1 MKKLI
6 LLSFLIL
13 LCAPFIALSDTGV
26 TEETVQALLK
36 DMGDPGEANLPIET
50 QKALAFIKGS
60 KAEGP
65 GFFIRL
71 ENNYFCVF
79 SPELL
84 VGNSNIAIMDL
95 KKEKVKP
102 EGMECSLD
110 GRLVRLKLKDR
121 PLESMKTANLR
132 AGDTASLVDLD
143 FEKEKFTMYKVG
155 IARRG
160 EARLDFKELLPPEF
174 SNDLVFDDDGKIFGL
189 VYNRVQKNIGD
200 LASNTN
206 RHVMSCLTSVSGVEE
221 AKWEP
226 TVKSF
231 QAECGRVLKKEDR
244 LFQASFL
251 AWQWMHVTVFGPVKT
266 ADVVRTEVLLSWAE
280 NHNKLADKISLE
292 TEKAKNKKGGN
303 SKEIIEALKK
313 DANEFKSAIT
323 KAMSPESVEEE
334 YQFLQKAFK
343 ERNKL
348 ADENKATLLK
358 GIDYMADHLA
368 SNLKPK
374 K

>member
-6 LLSFLIL
+6 LLSIFIL
-13 LCAPFIALSDTGV
+13 LFAPLLTLSDSGV
-26 TEETVQALLK
+26 TEETVQALLR
-36 DMGDPGEANLPIET
+36 DMGDPGEAKLPLET
-50 QKALAFIKGS
+50 QKALAFVKGA
-60 KAEGP
+60 KAEGSA
-65 GFFIRL
+65 FFIKL
-71 ENNYFCVF
+71 ESNYYCVF

-84 VGNSNIAIMDL
+84 VGNSNITIKDL

-102 EGMECSLD
+102 EGMECSSD
-110 GRLVRLKLKDR
+110 GRLVRLKLKDK
-121 PLESMKTANLR
+121 PLGAMETSDPK
-132 AGDTASLVDLD
+132 AGASLGIVELD
-143 FEKEKFTMYKVG
+143 FEKEKFSMYKVSV
-155 IARRG
+155 AKRG
-160 EARLDFKELLPPEF
+160 EGRVDLKELCPPEL
-174 SNDLVFDDDGKIFGL
+174 SNDLVLDDDGKIFGL
-189 VYNRVQKNIGD
+189 LYNRVQKNIGD
-200 LASNTN
+200 VASNTN
-206 RHVMSCLTSVSGVEE
+206 RHVMSCLTSVAGVEE

-231 QAECGRVLKKEDR
+231 VSECGRLAKKEDK

-266 ADVVRTEVLLSWAE
+266 ADVVRAEVLLSWAD
-280 NHNKLADKISLE
+280 NHNKLAEKISAE
-292 TEKAKNKKGGN
+292 TEKAKNKKGGY
-303 SKEIIEALKK
+303 SKEIVEALKK

-323 KAMSPESVEEE
+323 KVMSPEGAEDELH
-334 YQFLQKAFK
+334 FLQKAFI
-343 ERNKL
+343 ERNKR

>member
-1 MKKLI
+1 MKKPI

-13 LCAPFIALSDTGV
+13 LFTPLIALSDTGV
-26 TEETVQALLK
+26 TEETVQALLR
-36 DMGDPGEANLPIET
+36 DMGDYGEAKLPIET

-65 GFFIRL
+65 GFFVRL
-71 ENNYFCVF
+71 EKNYFCVF

-84 VGNSNIAIMDL
+84 VGNSNITIQDL
-95 KKEKVKP
+95 RKERVKP
-102 EGMECSLD
+102 EGMECSSD
-110 GRLVRLKLKDR
+110 GRLVRLKLADR
-121 PLESMKTANLR
+121 ALEHMKMANLR

-160 EARLDFKELLPPEF
+160 EARLDFKELLPPKF
-174 SNDLVFDDDGKIFGL
+174 SNHLVFDDDGKIFGL

-206 RHVMSCLTSVSGVEE
+206 RHVMSCITSVSGVEE

-231 QAECGRVLKKEDR
+231 VPECGRVLKKEDR

-266 ADVVRTEVLLSWAE
+266 TDVVRAEVLLSWAE
-280 NHNKLADKISLE
+280 NHNKLADKISVE
-292 TEKAKNKKGGN
+292 TEKAKNKKGGY
-303 SKEIIEALKK
+303 SKEIIEAIKK

-323 KAMSPESVEEE
+323 KAMSPEKVEEE
-334 YQFLQKAFK
+334 YQFMQKAFK

-348 ADENKATLLK
+348 AEENKATLLK
-358 GIDYMADHLA
+358 GIDYMADHVA

>member
-1 MKKLI
+1 MKKLV
-6 LLSFLIL
+6 LLFFLA
-13 LCAPFIALSDTGV
+13 APFFALADSGV
-26 TEETVQALLK
+26 TEETVQALLR
-36 DMGDPGEANLPIET
+36 DMGDYGEANLPIET
-50 QKALAFIKGS
+50 QKALAFVKGS
-60 KAEGP
+60 KAKGP

-71 ENNYFCVF
+71 EKNYFCVF

-84 VGNSNIAIMDL
+84 VGNSNITIQDL
-95 KKEKVKP
+95 RKERVKP
-102 EGMECSLD
+102 EGMECSSD
-110 GRLVRLKLKDR
+110 GRLVRLKLADR
-121 PLESMKTANLR
+121 PLEHMKMANLR

-174 SNDLVFDDDGKIFGL
+174 SNHLVFDDDGKIFGL

-206 RHVMSCLTSVSGVEE
+206 RHVMSCITSVSGVEE

-231 QAECGRVLKKEDR
+231 VPECGRVQKKEDR

-266 ADVVRTEVLLSWAE
+266 TDVVRVEALLSWAE
-280 NHNKLADKISLE
+280 NHNKLADKISAE
-292 TEKAKNKKGGN
+292 TEKAKNKKGGY
-303 SKEIIEALKK
+303 SKEIIEAIKK
-313 DANEFKSAIT
+313 DANEFKAAIT
-323 KAMSPESVEEE
+323 KAMNPEKVEEE
-334 YQFLQKAFK
+334 YQFMQKAFK

-348 ADENKATLLK
+348 AEENKATLLK
-358 GIDYMADHLA
+358 GIDYMADHVA
-368 SNLKPK
+368 SSLKPK